1 MDLSAGN
8 FAKLIDSAFGY
19 ALVPPFDPYHDSLSY
34 MISCYVLPYMG
45 LVAYVGTN
53 PLLIG
58 YYSKRVRS
66 YIYPVINFCLPCDI
80 SCRQAHITHCF
91 AH

>member
-1 MDLSAGN
+1 MDLSAAN

-19 ALVPPFDPYHDSLSY
+19 HLVPPFDPYHDSLSY

-53 PLLIG
+53 PFLNG
-58 YYSKRVRS
+58 YYSKRVRLLLKFFLF
-66 YIYPVINFCLPCDI
+66 NFCFLCDLVEGDVM
-80 SCRQAHITHCF
+80 RV
-91 AH
+91 

>member
-1 MDLSAGN
+1 MDLSAAN

-19 ALVPPFDPYHDSLSY
+19 HLVPPFDPYHDSLSY

-53 PLLIG
+53 PFLNG
-58 YYSKRVRS
+58 YYSKRVRLLK
-66 YIYPVINFCLPCDI
+66 F
-80 SCRQAHITHCF
+80 F
-91 AH
+91 